1 MALSFFVANSI
12 VANSIVANFIFVP
25 LLFLLE
31 TVSLAEMKK
40 KFTQLS
46 RDIKPFLKK
55 QNKKTQQALN
65 RQRLCSAAVLI
76 FFIYMRDNL
85 YIESSNLI
93 HQINFA

>member
-12 VANSIVANFIFVP
+12 VAKSIVANFIFVP

-55 QNKKTQQALN
+55 QKKPQQALN

-85 YIESSNLI
+85 YIKSSNLI

>member
-1 MALSFFVANSI
+1 MALSFF

-55 QNKKTQQALN
+55 TKQKNPTSFK
-65 RQRLCSAAVLI
+65 
-76 FFIYMRDNL
+76 
-85 YIESSNLI
+85 
-93 HQINFA
+93 

>member
-1 MALSFFVANSI
+1 MALSFF

-55 QNKKTQQALN
+55 QNKNPTSFK
-65 RQRLCSAAVLI
+65 
-76 FFIYMRDNL
+76 
-85 YIESSNLI
+85 
-93 HQINFA
+93 